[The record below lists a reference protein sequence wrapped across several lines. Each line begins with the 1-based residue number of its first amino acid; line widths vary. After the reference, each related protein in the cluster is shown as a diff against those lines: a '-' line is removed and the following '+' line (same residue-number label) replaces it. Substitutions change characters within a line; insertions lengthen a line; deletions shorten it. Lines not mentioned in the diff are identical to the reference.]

1 MPFLPATSAEDA
13 VDQPARAQFE
23 AFPDG
28 HREGLSRCLDGLAEG
43 QARRSLRFA
52 MAVVAGPGCAN
63 PVMRSAAGGAGS
75 LA

>member
-23 AFPDG
+23 AFLDEHRDG
-28 HREGLSRCLDGLAEG
+28 LNRCLDGLAEE
-43 QARRSLRFA
+43 QARRSLGFG
-52 MAVVAGPGCAN
+52 MAVVASLGCAN
-63 PVMRSAAGGAGS
+63 PVMQSAAGGAGS

>member
-13 VDQPARAQFE
+13 IDQPARAQSE
-23 AFPDG
+23 AFLDG
-28 HREGLSRCLDGLAEG
+28 HRDGLSRCLDGLAEE
-43 QARRSLRFA
+43 QARRSLRFG
-52 MAVVAGPGCAN
+52 MAVVASPGCAN